1 MKKFS
6 FNSIIRKQQPKVV
19 SIKTIWK
26 SCHRHLSISM
36 VIGNGIAK
44 KLFLPSKFFFLKK
57 KEVEYLCSFCAQLW
71 YQYHFATNTQFSNT
85 YFLFI
90 QSKASIGVP
99 AKSYLNIRKHPSW
112 FFKKRAARKFLHTLN
127 PGLSSFQ
134 VYLKAFLG
142 LLQKGC
148 RQGFIRAIQ
157 MCIIWYKKLSIEF

>member
-1 MKKFS
+1 MFLSRPSGNLGTGISASASSLATALQKNYF
-6 FNSIIRKQQPKVV
+6 
-19 SIKTIWK
+19 
-26 SCHRHLSISM
+26 CHRS
-36 VIGNGIAK
+36 
-44 KLFLPSKFFFLKK
+44 FFFLKK

-112 FFKKRAARKFLHTLN
+112 FFKKRAARKFLHTLH

-142 LLQKGC
+142 LLQKALQSSYYAD
-148 RQGFIRAIQ
+148 RD
-157 MCIIWYKKLSIEF
+157 LSEQFRCALFGTKNFQLSFETES